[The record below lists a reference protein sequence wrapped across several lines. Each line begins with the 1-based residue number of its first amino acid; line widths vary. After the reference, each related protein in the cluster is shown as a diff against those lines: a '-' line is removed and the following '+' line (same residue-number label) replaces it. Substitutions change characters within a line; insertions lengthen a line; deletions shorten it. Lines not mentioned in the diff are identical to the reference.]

1 MSAQIR
7 TKSHIQT
14 AEDLPNI
21 LATQPHWTSI
31 KECER
36 SVFRSLDIALVAE
49 RRVNLLDAMASQVNT
64 IVSDALNKGIL
75 IRNEDGSVVIPSS
88 RLVA

>member
-7 TKSHIQT
+7 TKSHIQK

-21 LATQPHWTSI
+21 LATQSQWTSI

-36 SVFRSLDIALVAE
+36 SIFRSLDIALVAE
-49 RRVNLLDAMASQVNT
+49 RRVNLLDAMASQVNA
-64 IVSDALNKGIL
+64 IISDALNKGIL
-75 IRNEDGSVVIPSS
+75 VRNADGTVVIPSA

>member
-7 TKSHIQT
+7 TKSQIQK
-14 AEDLPNI
+14 AEDLPSI
-21 LATQPHWTSI
+21 LTTQSQWTSI

-36 SVFRSLDIALVAE
+36 SVFLSLDIALVAE
-49 RRVNLLDAMASQVNT
+49 RRVTLLDAMATQVNA
-64 IVSDALNKGIL
+64 IISDALNKGIL
-75 IRNEDGSVVIPSS
+75 VRNDDGTVVIPSG

>member
-7 TKSHIQT
+7 TKSQIQK

-21 LATQPHWTSI
+21 LTNQSQWTSI

-36 SVFRSLDIALVAE
+36 SVFLSLDIALVAE
-49 RRVNLLDAMASQVNT
+49 RRVTLLDAMATQVNT
-64 IVSDALNKGIL
+64 IISDALHKGIL
-75 IRNEDGSVVIPSS
+75 VRNEDGTVVIPSG

>member
-7 TKSHIQT
+7 TKSQIQK

-21 LATQPHWTSI
+21 LTTQSQWTSI

-36 SVFRSLDIALVAE
+36 SVFLSLDIALVAE
-49 RRVNLLDAMASQVNT
+49 RRVNLLDAMASQVNA
-64 IVSDALNKGIL
+64 IISDALNKGIL
-75 IRNEDGSVVIPSS
+75 VRNEDGTVIIPSG
-88 RLVA
+88 RFVA

>member
-7 TKSHIQT
+7 TKSQIQK

-21 LATQPHWTSI
+21 LSTQSHWTSI

-36 SVFRSLDIALVAE
+36 SVFLSLDIALVAE
-49 RRVNLLDAMASQVNT
+49 RRVTLLDAMATQVNT
-64 IVSDALNKGIL
+64 IISDALNKGIL
-75 IRNEDGSVVIPSS
+75 VRNEDGTVVIPSA

>member
-7 TKSHIQT
+7 TKSQIQK

-21 LATQPHWTSI
+21 LTTQSQWTSI

-36 SVFRSLDIALVAE
+36 SVFLSLDIALVAE
-49 RRVNLLDAMASQVNT
+49 RRVTLLDAMATQVNS
-64 IVSDALNKGIL
+64 IISDALKKGIL
-75 IRNEDGSVVIPSS
+75 VRNDDGTVAIPSG

>member
-7 TKSHIQT
+7 TKFHIQK

-21 LATQPHWTSI
+21 LATQSQWTSI

-36 SVFRSLDIALVAE
+36 SIFRSLDIALVAE
-49 RRVNLLDAMASQVNT
+49 RRVNLLDAMASQVNA
-64 IVSDALNKGIL
+64 IISDALNKGIL
-75 IRNEDGSVVIPSS
+75 VRNADGTVVIPSA

>member
-7 TKSHIQT
+7 TKSQIQK

-21 LATQPHWTSI
+21 LTNQSQWTSI

-36 SVFRSLDIALVAE
+36 SIFRSLDIALVAE
-49 RRVNLLDAMASQVNT
+49 RRVTLLDAMASKVND
-64 IVSDALNKGIL
+64 IILDALDKGIL
-75 IRNEDGSVVIPSS
+75 IRNEDGTVIIPLE

>member
-7 TKSHIQT
+7 TKFHIQK

-21 LATQPHWTSI
+21 LATQSQWTSI

-36 SVFRSLDIALVAE
+36 SIFRSLDIALVAE
-49 RRVNLLDAMASQVNT
+49 RRVNLLDAMASQVNA
-64 IVSDALNKGIL
+64 IISDALNKGIL
-75 IRNEDGSVVIPSS
+75 IRNEDGTVIIPSA

>member
-1 MSAQIR
+1 MPAQIR
-7 TKSHIQT
+7 TKSQIQK

-21 LATQPHWTSI
+21 LSTQSQWTSI

-36 SVFRSLDIALVAE
+36 SIFRSLDIALVAE
-49 RRVNLLDAMASQVNT
+49 RRVNLLDAMASQVNA
-64 IVSDALNKGIL
+64 IVLDALDKGIL
-75 IRNEDGSVVIPSS
+75 VRNEDGTVIIPSA

>member
-7 TKSHIQT
+7 TKSQIQK

-21 LATQPHWTSI
+21 LATQSQWTSI

-36 SVFRSLDIALVAE
+36 SIFRSLDIALVAE
-49 RRVNLLDAMASQVNT
+49 RRVNLLDAMASQVNA
-64 IVSDALNKGIL
+64 IVLDALDKGIL
-75 IRNEDGSVVIPSS
+75 IRNEDGTVIIPST

>member
-7 TKSHIQT
+7 TKSQIQK

-21 LATQPHWTSI
+21 LSTQSQWTSI

-36 SVFRSLDIALVAE
+36 SIFRSLDIALVAE
-49 RRVNLLDAMASQVNT
+49 RRVTLLDAMASQVNA
-64 IVSDALNKGIL
+64 IVLDALDKGIL
-75 IRNEDGSVVIPSS
+75 VRNEDGTVIIPSG

>member
-1 MSAQIR
+1 MSTQSKFKTQIQ
-7 TKSHIQT
+7 K

-21 LATQPHWTSI
+21 LANQSNWNSI

-49 RRVNLLDAMASQVNT
+49 RKVNLIDAMDSEVKV
-64 IVSDALNKGIL
+64 IISDALHKGIL
-75 IRNEDGSVVIPSS
+75 VRNADGTIAIKPSH
-88 RLVA
+88 

>member
-1 MSAQIR
+1 MSTQFKFKTQIQ
-7 TKSHIQT
+7 K

-21 LATQPHWTSI
+21 LATQSIWNSI

-49 RRVNLLDAMASQVNT
+49 RKINLIDAMDSEVKV
-64 IVSDALNKGIL
+64 IVSDALHKGIL
-75 IRNEDGSVVIPSS
+75 VRNEDGTVAIRSS
-88 RLVA
+88 Y

>member
-7 TKSHIQT
+7 TKSHIQK

-21 LATQPHWTSI
+21 LATQSQWTSI

-36 SVFRSLDIALVAE
+36 SIFRSLDIALVAE
-49 RRVNLLDAMASQVNT
+49 RRVTLLDAMASQVNA
-64 IVSDALNKGIL
+64 IVLDALDKGIL
-75 IRNEDGSVVIPSS
+75 VRNEDGTVIIPSG

>member
-7 TKSHIQT
+7 TKSQIQK

-21 LATQPHWTSI
+21 LSTQSQWTSI

-36 SVFRSLDIALVAE
+36 SVFLSLDITLVAE
-49 RRVNLLDAMASQVNT
+49 RRVTLLDAMTSKVND
-64 IVSDALNKGIL
+64 IISDALDKGIL
-75 IRNEDGSVVIPSS
+75 FRNEDGTVVIPSG

>member
-7 TKSHIQT
+7 TKSHIQK

-21 LATQPHWTSI
+21 LTTQSQWTSI

-36 SVFRSLDIALVAE
+36 SVFLSLDIALVAE
-49 RRVNLLDAMASQVNT
+49 RRVTLLDAMASQVNA
-64 IVSDALNKGIL
+64 IVLDALDKGIL
-75 IRNEDGSVVIPSS
+75 VRNEDGTVVIPST